1 MRHFTGLAVLSAFLL
16 AVPALAQHV
25 GVSSGT
31 KYSDTFVDTS
41 TAPDGV
47 RNRDTNP
54 AASNPDMPLPGTANP
69 NNRAAPMVPN
79 PMPVPEPKET
89 VPGPGGARGS
99 PSQPAQGW
107 RDDLRGVRDA
117 LRKAPLSIPV
127 ADLRVF
133 RKNGKPMMTGTVGT
147 PEDRDTAG
155 RIATE
160 ALGGRPVL
168 NLLKVKP

>member
-1 MRHFTGLAVLSAFLL
+1 MRQFIGLTFLSTAIL
-16 AVPALAQHV
+16 AVPALAQPV

-31 KYSDTFVDTS
+31 RHDGSSIESS
-41 TAPDGV
+41 TGTVPDGV

-69 NNRAAPMVPN
+69 NNRAAPMVPS
-79 PMPVPEPKET
+79 PAPVP
-89 VPGPGGARGS
+89 VPGPGGTRGS
-99 PSQPAQGW
+99 PSQPAEGW
-107 RDDLRGVRDA
+107 RNDLRGVRDA
-117 LRKAPLSIPV
+117 LRDAPLSAPV
-127 ADLRVF
+127 SDLRVF
-133 RKNGKPMMTGTVGT
+133 RKDGMPVMTGTVAT

-168 NLLKVKP
+168 NLLKVKKEAP